1 MEGDS
6 KGPSALADL
15 LPLLRELEEGRG
27 LGYPNF
33 TIYRRVEI
41 EIVARN
47 DKAEGFE
54 VLSQRWIVE
63 RTFAWYLFIR
73 QKGKGDR
80 SRLTTASVSSLV
92 PFLCLLTDLA
102 AFSLYP
108 SDLFLWIC
116 LEVGTETGSIY

>member
-47 DKAEGFE
+47 DKAEGF
-54 VLSQRWIVE
+54 S
-63 RTFAWYLFIR
+63 FH
-73 QKGKGDR
+73 
-80 SRLTTASVSSLV
+80 
-92 PFLCLLTDLA
+92 
-102 AFSLYP
+102 
-108 SDLFLWIC
+108 SD
-116 LEVGTETGSIY
+116 G